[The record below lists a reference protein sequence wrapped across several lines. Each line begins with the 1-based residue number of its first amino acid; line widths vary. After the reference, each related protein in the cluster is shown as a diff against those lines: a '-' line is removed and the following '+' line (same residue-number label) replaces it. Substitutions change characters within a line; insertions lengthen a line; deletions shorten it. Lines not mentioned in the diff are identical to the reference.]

1 MSELQLT
8 GHDLS
13 LQLVR
18 EFAASA
24 GHARLAEQAR
34 GNMQHSVDAVN
45 KAVARG
51 EPRYGINT
59 GFGAFANQSISV
71 EQVRDLQYNLVR
83 SHTCGVGDP
92 LPRHIVRRVMLL
104 KANSLAVGF
113 SGIRPE
119 VVDTLLAL
127 LNHDALPTI
136 PGKGSVGASGDLA
149 PLAHLALALIGEG
162 EGSQGRTEL
171 AGEALLAAAHARP
184 VELGAKEGLALL
196 NGTQV
201 SAALA
206 MEGLF
211 RLDILLRTAIV
222 AGALTVEG
230 LAGSYSPFDARVH
243 EARRLP
249 GQIKV
254 AELFRSLLSE
264 SDIHGGHSGCD
275 RVQDPYAVRCM
286 PQVFGAVL
294 DTLWHAART
303 LELECN
309 SVSDNPLIFG
319 DNVISGGNFH
329 AEPLAFIA
337 DFMAIATA
345 ELGNIS
351 ERRTDLLVRRVNP
364 GLTMFLTEKPGV
376 ESGFM
381 MAQVTAAALA
391 SENKT
396 LAHPASVDSIPTSA
410 GQEDHVSMA
419 PWAGHKLLAI
429 CDNLATILAIE
440 LMGAAH
446 AIDSQRPLRTTPE
459 LEAVHAIVRTEVAL
473 NKKDHRLDQHMAAV
487 TRLVNSGILAE
498 QLPGGSL
505 IG

>member
-1 MSELQLT
+1 MPELTLT
-8 GHDLS
+8 GHDLT
-13 LQLVR
+13 LKNVR
-18 EFAASA
+18 DFTAAPAASSL
-24 GHARLAEQAR
+24 GDNART
-34 GNMQHSVDAVN
+34 NMQYSVDAVS
-45 KAVARG
+45 KAVAAG

-59 GFGAFANQSISV
+59 GFGAFANQRISV
-71 EQVRDLQYNLVR
+71 EKVRELQYNLVR
-83 SHTCGVGDP
+83 SHACGVGAA
-92 LPRHIVRRVMLL
+92 LPAHIVRRIMLL
-104 KANSLAVGF
+104 KANSLSVGF

-127 LNHDALPTI
+127 LNHDVLPII

-162 EGSQGRTEL
+162 EAMHDGKEL
-171 AGEALLAAAHARP
+171 TGEKLLAAAKTSA

-206 MEGLF
+206 MEGAF
-211 RLDILLRTAIV
+211 RLDVLLRTAIV
-222 AGALTVEG
+222 SGALTVEG

-249 GQIKV
+249 GQIRV
-254 AELFRSLLSE
+254 ARLFRRMLTNSE
-264 SDIHGGHSGCD
+264 IHNSHTGCD

-286 PQVFGAVL
+286 PQVYGAVM
-294 DTLWHAART
+294 DTLEHAART

-319 DNVISGGNFH
+319 DDVISGGNFH
-329 AEPLAFIA
+329 AEPLAFIS
-337 DFMAIATA
+337 DFMGIAAA
-345 ELGNIS
+345 ELGSIS

-364 GLTMFLTEKPGV
+364 GLTMFLTEQPGV

-381 MAQVTAAALA
+381 MAHVTAAALA

-429 CDNLATILAIE
+429 CDNLASILAIE
-440 LMGAAH
+440 LLGAAH
-446 AIDSQRPLRTTPE
+446 AIDSQRPLGTTPE
-459 LEAVHAIVRTEVAL
+459 LEAVHAIIRSEISL
-473 NKKDHRLDQHMAAV
+473 NKKDHRLDKDMAAV
-487 TRLVNSGILAE
+487 TALVNSGIIAD
-498 QLPGGSL
+498 QLPGGRL

>member
-1 MSELQLT
+1 MSELRLT
-8 GHDLS
+8 GHDLT
-13 LQLVR
+13 LRQVR
-18 EFAASA
+18 EFTRSM
-24 GHARLAEQAR
+24 GHAHLADQAR
-34 GNMQHSVDAVN
+34 GHMQESVDAVD
-45 KAVARG
+45 KAVRKG
-51 EPRYGINT
+51 QPRYGINT
-59 GFGAFANQSISV
+59 GFGAFANQSISA
-71 EQVRDLQYNLVR
+71 EQVRELQYNLVR

-92 LPRHIVRRVMLL
+92 LPRHIVRRIMLL

-127 LNHDALPTI
+127 LNHDALPLI

-162 EGSQGRTEL
+162 EGGQGPSEL
-171 AGEALLAAAHARP
+171 SGEELLAAAHARP

-201 SAALA
+201 SASLA

-211 RLDILLRTAIV
+211 RLDTLLRTAIV
-222 AGALTVEG
+222 AGAMTVEG

-249 GQIKV
+249 GQIR
-254 AELFRSLLSE
+254 AAQLFRSLLSE
-264 SDIHGGHSGCD
+264 SDIHSSHTGCD

-286 PQVFGAVL
+286 PQVFGAAL

-319 DNVISGGNFH
+319 DDVISGGNFH

-337 DFMAIATA
+337 DFMAIAAA
-345 ELGNIS
+345 ELGSIS

-364 GLTMFLTEKPGV
+364 GLTMFLTEKPGL

-440 LMGAAH
+440 LMGASH

-459 LEAVHAIVRTEVAL
+459 LEAAHGILRTEVGH
-473 NKKDHRLDQHMAAV
+473 NRKDHRLDQHMAAV

-498 QLPGGSL
+498 LLPGGSL
-505 IG
+505 ID